1 MGRVKAVRLMAA
13 QSDCDMLSICIYFHE
28 INVGC
33 YEFCSQENGSHCS
46 LRAVALNDN
55 VEELNPIKISES
67 SIKTC
72 SLITCWSHLALLRSA
87 NLNLQGEIKW
97 KPEWLTLTSSPITF
111 LFLGWNLILW
121 DERSPWS
128 KMCIKE
134 TPLFSNGQCF
144 IPAPLVVGYCN
155 RLFCPDF

>member
-1 MGRVKAVRLMAA
+1 MGRAKAVRLMAA

-97 KPEWLTLTSSPITF
+97 KPEWLTLTSSLLHFCFWVETWYC
-111 LFLGWNLILW
+111 GMRGAH
-121 DERSPWS
+121 EVKCAS
-128 KMCIKE
+128 K
-134 TPLFSNGQCF
+134 
-144 IPAPLVVGYCN
+144 
-155 RLFCPDF
+155 RLSCSVMANVLYLLH